1 MMAGFDNIP
10 LARDPSTRLVP
21 WIVGFMV
28 FLATLASAGGLRL
41 TDMADQWRQGLT
53 GSITI
58 QVPPL
63 PDDSRDETRARVEA
77 AMAVAQRTLG
87 LGKVEKLPE
96 EQMAAL
102 LEPWLGSSL
111 DPSALPLPDLLTA
124 EVEDESRLNM
134 EDLERRLTAAVPGA
148 VVDDHQIW
156 RERMVGLLRLLQLLA
171 WAVVGLVGAC
181 AAIMVVFATRG
192 GMATHREVVEVLHL
206 IGATDSYIAG
216 QFQRHTLRAAIWGG
230 GLGSL
235 AAVGM
240 IAVLLYMANALNQD
254 GGAPALLAWS
264 DWAVLALVPIVTAC
278 IAVVTARATVVRVL
292 GRLV

>member
-1 MMAGFDNIP
+1 MASFDNIP
-10 LARDPSTRLVP
+10 LAKDPSTRLVP

-41 TDMADQWRQGLT
+41 TDMADQWREGLT
-53 GSITI
+53 GTITI

-63 PDDSRDETRARVEA
+63 PDDSKEETDARVQA
-77 AMAVAQRTLG
+77 ALDVAKRTLG
-87 LGKVEKLPE
+87 LGEVDVLPE
-96 EQMAAL
+96 EKMAAL

-111 DPSALPLPDLLTA
+111 DPSALPLPHLLTA
-124 EVEDESRLNM
+124 EIEDESLLDL
-134 EDLERRLTAAVPGA
+134 EDLRRRLDAAAPEA

-171 WAVVGLVGAC
+171 WTVVGLVGAC

-192 GMATHREVVEVLHL
+192 GMATHRDVVEVLHL

-240 IAVLLYMANALNQD
+240 IAVLLYMASALNQD
-254 GGAPALLAWS
+254 GGAPALLGWT
-264 DWAVLALVPIVTAC
+264 DWAVLALVPVSTAF
-278 IAVVTARATVVRVL
+278 IAVVTARVTVIRVL
-292 GRLV
+292 ARLV

>member
-1 MMAGFDNIP
+1 MASFDNIP
-10 LARDPSTRLVP
+10 LAKDPSTRLVP

-28 FLATLASAGGLRL
+28 FLATLSSAGGLRL

-53 GSITI
+53 GTITV

-63 PDDSRDETRARVEA
+63 ADDSDAETEQRLRA
-77 AMAVAQRTLG
+77 AMDVLKLTQG
-87 LGKVEKLPE
+87 LGEADVLAEDK
-96 EQMAAL
+96 MAAL

-111 DPSALPLPDLLTA
+111 DPSALPLPYLLTA
-124 EVEDESRLNM
+124 EIEDEGRLNL
-134 EDLERRLTAAVPGA
+134 EDLRRRLEAAVPGA
-148 VVDDHQIW
+148 VVDDHQLW

-192 GMATHREVVEVLHL
+192 GMATHRDVVEVLHL
-206 IGATDSYIAG
+206 IGARDSYIAS

-240 IAVLLYMANALNQD
+240 ISVLLYMADALNKD
-254 GGAPALLAWS
+254 GGASGLLGWT
-264 DWAVLALVPIVTAC
+264 DWLILALVPVVTAF
-278 IAVVTARATVVRVL
+278 IAVVTARVTVVRVL